1 LNNSALKSSSP
12 VSKDDEDDVMSETPD
27 QHKGGFNTFVN
38 IPPPIHN
45 EDNDATSSCIE
56 VTEKAENMVS
66 MFPGLKNNR
75 SNP

>member
-1 LNNSALKSSSP
+1 
-12 VSKDDEDDVMSETPD
+12 MSETLD
-27 QHKGGFNTFVN
+27 QHKVGFNNFVN

-45 EDNDATSSCIE
+45 EDNNATSSCIE